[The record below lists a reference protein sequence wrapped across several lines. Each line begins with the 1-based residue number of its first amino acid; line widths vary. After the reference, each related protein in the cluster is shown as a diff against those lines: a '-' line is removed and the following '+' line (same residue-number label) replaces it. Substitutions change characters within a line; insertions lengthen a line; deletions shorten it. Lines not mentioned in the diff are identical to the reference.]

1 MAQIQIGIEGE
12 TAPAA
17 AEALLQIPGVC
28 GDYAAPAQKEA
39 ITAAIATIIGIAGGS
54 VALAEQIRKW
64 YQEWQSA
71 HSQKLHNVVIYN
83 PDTGERLFLEQ
94 ATIEEIA
101 EILKALE

>member
-1 MAQIQIGIEGE
+1 VNQRPPEDEQEKAFIYHHFGMFYAQRGE
-12 TAPAA
+12 V
-17 AEALLQIPGVC
+17 E
-28 GDYAAPAQKEA
+28 
-39 ITAAIATIIGIAGGS
+39 S
-54 VALAEQIRKW
+54 VSLAEQICKW